1 MENNMECPQETKT
14 KTTIWS
20 SNSPSEYISE
30 ENENINSKEHMHLSV
45 HESIIYGSQ
54 DMKTL

>member
-1 MENNMECPQETKT
+1 MENYMECPQETKN

-30 ENENINSKEHMHLSV
+30 ENGNINSKEHMHLSV
-45 HESIIYGSQ
+45 HESIIYSSQ
-54 DMKTL
+54 VMKAI